1 MDPPMFRCFS
11 FASKRLAGA
20 RPRIFLFFS
29 SRFWYNILSKEGEL
43 KVHNVVIETELHVLT
58 PNEPGILG
66 RVLGTLAN
74 AGVNLRA
81 LNAYARENEGHFL
94 ILTSNNKKAE
104 TALRSLGYKVKT
116 NKVMTVEISDR
127 IGAGAEIG
135 ALLGN
140 AVIDIDY
147 CYGSSAGKGN
157 AILIF
162 RTNNNKKA
170 YETLR

>member
-1 MDPPMFRCFS
+1 M
-11 FASKRLAGA
+11 
-20 RPRIFLFFS
+20 
-29 SRFWYNILSKEGEL
+29 
-43 KVHNVVIETELHVLT
+43 HNVAIETELHVLT

-81 LNAYARENEGHFL
+81 LNAYARENKGHFL
-94 ILTSNNKKAE
+94 LLTSNNKKAE
-104 TALRSLGYKVKT
+104 AALRSLGYKVKT